1 MLAEAYNTV
10 HSDNDIS
17 AHPELKMAR
26 WAASELDPGTAAA
39 TTMYTSCQ
47 PCQMCTGA
55 IARSVSAGSCTH
67 CPPSSTTR
75 SAVGSWPEVPLE
87 DHPVRRGA
95 RPDRRLLHLT
105 GLPPYWIGSV
115 VGTGERRNALNGGPS

>member
-10 HSDNDIS
+10 HSNNDIS

-55 IARSVSAGSCTH
+55 IARSVSAGRVH

-75 SAVGSWPEVPLE
+75 SSVKLVARGTLE
-87 DHPVRRGA
+87 DHPVRQA
-95 RPDRRLLHLT
+95 RVPID
-105 GLPPYWIGSV
+105 GFY
-115 VGTGERRNALNGGPS
+115 A